1 MNFYVD
7 KIQKFFQSI
16 AKYFSNTGYAF
27 SWLFIIFMGGF
38 ALTTLIIIIS
48 SSCTYEFVLTRAIDK
63 INKFLTKNPRINDDN
78 LIAFNNKMK
87 ERGIPK
93 VLRRQWQQFM
103 LYREH
108 EASYYMS
115 FKHCVENP
123 LKNSTYN
130 QQMGVYRVFSFIL
143 AFLSVLLG
151 IFCSYE
157 SSFRAILQDVLVIP
171 IFILVLYWLISM
183 VLNLIHNATTGD
195 LYQNYQY
202 FEININKATM
212 TLPEYVDYEVLFTQ
226 SEIKKGIPVLFE
238 YIQKRA
244 IEEQQELEKARIKNV
259 EHEKFNFDESGIDAS
274 LVLERSMSEAESYI
288 ATRKK
293 FMQDIEQVNNE
304 ISSLEN
310 QYKENVKENQRLMQT
325 SKESLD
331 SLKKQLEQ
339 ASSSIETNYIKK
351 QMKDEVNR
359 QQSAE
364 RDFDAMTDKYNQEQ
378 KNLQAEIN
386 RLQGEIDKAKKDLE
400 SNMMS
405 EFSTYSNKMYKK
417 LEEVVGDDQKEVIN
431 GYKKQINELE
441 EKLSMKDQELDNV
454 YSQYQNQVAQME
466 EKDKAFNNILKEK
479 DDFISSVQEQLEEGK
494 TTKPKTNKF
503 KKKKENNEQSANLDA
518 DNSQENIK
526 FDNNVDSLD
535 NFDNN
540 SADNYSFDNDF
551 DQNSNFD
558 PNTNEEFSQ
567 DTENNFDNNDNNE
580 FENDNNDFD
589 LDNNES
595 FDFDYQ
601 NNDDDNGEEG
611 QTVQPVDDDE
621 NDFDYEIDND
631 AEQRHENQEEDEDSV
646 KQEDNS
652 NDNGFTF
659 NYLPTTK
666 DVKQTETNTTE
677 EPKETADNGFTF
689 DYLPKTEDKKEKP
702 NVDEEKAKEEQSK
715 AENESKAK
723 DKDLDDEFD
732 NWLND
737 DSSSEEVENNGTDDF
752 DSWLADDEEADN
764 EENIDNTQVAD
775 NDEEPD
781 ADSKTEDVEFD
792 SFFDDEDNEKQDK
805 VDESKENDE
814 DDSEGND
821 GAVVVD
827 TLKVKRGPGRP
838 RKKVDKTE
846 VKVKRKPGRPRKVVE
861 QKEEV
866 RRVGRPRKVVE
877 NEVIKEKRPVGRP
890 ANPNATKRSSRGPG
904 RPRKVGRPKGSRKIT
919 RPVGRPKAEPAKT
932 VGRPKTETPKAVGR
946 PKKTAPVGRPRKV
959 NAVGRPKKTNP
970 VGRPRKST
978 TYKTNLNEIDK
989 KLKELNE
996 QIKRENQNF
1005 VNTKKQLER
1014 ASIKKTK
1021 KK

>member
-27 SWLFIIFMGGF
+27 SWLFIIFMGAF

-130 QQMGVYRVFSFIL
+130 QQMGVYRVFAFIL

-157 SSFRAILQDVLVIP
+157 SSFRAILQDVLIIP

-183 VLNLIHNATTGD
+183 ILNLIHNATTGD

-304 ISSLEN
+304 ITSLEN

-386 RLQGEIDKAKKDLE
+386 RLQGEINKAKKDLE
-400 SNMMS
+400 TNMMS
-405 EFSTYSNKMYKK
+405 EFSTYSNKVYKK

-441 EKLSMKDQELDNV
+441 EKLSLKDQELDNV

-466 EKDKAFNNILKEK
+466 EKNKAFDNILKEK

-494 TTKPKTNKF
+494 TTKPKSSKF
-503 KKKKENNEQSANLDA
+503 KKKKEKEVEEHPEVIEDNSLDFAGDDSNAGLDNSNEFDGA
-518 DNSQENIK
+518 DNGFESEEP
-526 FDNNVDSLD
+526 F
-535 NFDNN
+535 
-540 SADNYSFDNDF
+540 ADK
-551 DQNSNFD
+551 DQNSDFD
-558 PNTNEEFSQ
+558 SNAESSFDDNTDDFAQ
-567 DTENNFDNNDNNE
+567 DE
-580 FENDNNDFD
+580 NNDFD
-589 LDNNES
+589 MNEEEP
-595 FDFDYQ
+595 FNFDYQ
-601 NNDDDNGEEG
+601 DNGADDNGEEG
-611 QTVQPVDDDE
+611 STVQPV
-621 NDFDYEIDND
+621 ND
-631 AEQRHENQEEDEDSV
+631 AESNEDYDYEVDNEAEEKHENQVDDQPKNEKE
-646 KQEDNS
+646 QEDN
-652 NDNGFTF
+652 GLTF
-659 NYLPTTK
+659 NYLPTGE
-666 DVKQTETNTTE
+666 VKQTPVTTTE
-677 EPKETADNGFTF
+677 EAKETADNGFTF
-689 DYLPKTEDKKEKP
+689 DYLPKKEDKEKS
-702 NVDEEKAKEEQSK
+702 NVDESKAKEEQSK
-715 AENESKAK
+715 AEEKSNSSIDDDFNSWLSK
-723 DKDLDDEFD
+723 
-732 NWLND
+732 D
-737 DSSSEEVENNGTDDF
+737 DSSNHADTENSNEKSAEDEDVDDF
-752 DSWLADDEEADN
+752 DSWLS
-764 EENIDNTQVAD
+764 
-775 NDEEPD
+775 NDEDED
-781 ADSKTEDVEFD
+781 NSADFD
-792 SFFDDEDNEKQDK
+792 SFFNDDKKDEDKDNSIVDSADDDSNDEEDNGAT
-805 VDESKENDE
+805 VDET
-814 DDSEGND
+814 
-821 GAVVVD
+821 V
-827 TLKVKRGPGRP
+827 KVKRGPGRP
-838 RKKVDKTE
+838 KKEVDENE
-846 VKVKRKPGRPRKVVE
+846 VKIKRKPGRPKKIVE
-861 QKEEV
+861 VKEET
-866 RRVGRPRKVVE
+866 RRVGRPKKVVAE
-877 NEVIKEKRPVGRP
+877 QVIEEKRPVGRP
-890 ANPNATKRSSRGPG
+890 ANPDAPKRSSRGPG

-919 RPVGRPKAEPAKT
+919 RPVGRPKTEPAKA
-932 VGRPKTETPKAVGR
+932 VGRPKAETTRAVGR

-970 VGRPRKST
+970 VGRPKNST
-978 TYKTNLNEIDK
+978 GYKNNLHEIDK

-996 QIKRENQNF
+996 QIKRENQNL
-1005 VNTKKQLER
+1005 VNTKRQLER
-1014 ASIKKTK
+1014 ASIKKSK

>member
-27 SWLFIIFMGGF
+27 SWLFIIFMGAF

-130 QQMGVYRVFSFIL
+130 QQMGVYRVFAFIL

-157 SSFRAILQDVLVIP
+157 SSFRAILQDVLIIP

-183 VLNLIHNATTGD
+183 ILNLIHNATTGD

-304 ISSLEN
+304 ITSLEN

-386 RLQGEIDKAKKDLE
+386 RLQGEINKAKKDLE
-400 SNMMS
+400 TNMMS
-405 EFSTYSNKMYKK
+405 EFSTYSNKVYKK

-441 EKLSMKDQELDNV
+441 EKLSLKDQELDNV

-466 EKDKAFNNILKEK
+466 EKNKAFDNILKEK

-494 TTKPKTNKF
+494 TTKPKSSKF
-503 KKKKENNEQSANLDA
+503 KKKKEKEVEEHPEVIK
-518 DNSQENIK
+518 DNSLD
-526 FDNNVDSLD
+526 FAGDDSNAELD
-535 NFDNN
+535 NSNEFD
-540 SADNYSFDNDF
+540 SADNGFESEEPFADKDPNSDFDSNAESSFDDNTDDF
-551 DQNSNFD
+551 A
-558 PNTNEEFSQ
+558 Q
-567 DTENNFDNNDNNE
+567 DE
-580 FENDNNDFD
+580 NNDFD
-589 LDNNES
+589 MNEEEP
-595 FDFDYQ
+595 FNFDYQ
-601 NNDDDNGEEG
+601 DNGADDNGEEG
-611 QTVQPVDDDE
+611 STVQPV
-621 NDFDYEIDND
+621 ND
-631 AEQRHENQEEDEDSV
+631 AESNEDYDYEVDNEAEEKHENQVDDQPKNEKE
-646 KQEDNS
+646 QEDN
-652 NDNGFTF
+652 GLTF
-659 NYLPTTK
+659 NYLTTGE
-666 DVKQTETNTTE
+666 VKQTPVTTTE
-677 EPKETADNGFTF
+677 EAKETADNGFTF
-689 DYLPKTEDKKEKP
+689 DYLPKKEDKEKS
-702 NVDEEKAKEEQSK
+702 NVDEDKAKEEQSK
-715 AENESKAK
+715 AEEKSNSSIDDDFNSWLSK
-723 DKDLDDEFD
+723 
-732 NWLND
+732 D
-737 DSSSEEVENNGTDDF
+737 DSSNHADTENSNEKSAEDEDVDDF
-752 DSWLADDEEADN
+752 DSWLS
-764 EENIDNTQVAD
+764 
-775 NDEEPD
+775 NDEDED
-781 ADSKTEDVEFD
+781 NSADFD
-792 SFFDDEDNEKQDK
+792 SFFNDDKKDEDKDDTTVDSADDDNNDEEDNGTT
-805 VDESKENDE
+805 VDET
-814 DDSEGND
+814 
-821 GAVVVD
+821 V
-827 TLKVKRGPGRP
+827 KVKRGPGRP
-838 RKKVDKTE
+838 KKEVDENE
-846 VKVKRKPGRPRKVVE
+846 VKIKRKPGRPKKIVE
-861 QKEEV
+861 VKEET
-866 RRVGRPRKVVE
+866 RRVGRPKKVVAE
-877 NEVIKEKRPVGRP
+877 QVIEEKRPVGRP
-890 ANPNATKRSSRGPG
+890 ANPDAPKRSSRGPG

-919 RPVGRPKAEPAKT
+919 RPVGRPKTEPAKA
-932 VGRPKTETPKAVGR
+932 VGRPKAETTRAVGR

-970 VGRPRKST
+970 VGRPKNST
-978 TYKTNLNEIDK
+978 GYKNNLHEIDK

-996 QIKRENQNF
+996 QIKRENQNL
-1005 VNTKKQLER
+1005 VNTKRQLER
-1014 ASIKKTK
+1014 ASIKKSK